1 MQLNHVSSPHLPLAR
16 LDIPI
21 DEIWSWLSNCVLQ
34 RSSNSEGCAHTQ
46 AKTEDTA
53 VQLHRRS
60 LNLYLPLKRLTPALP
75 VGMAVWCENSPSITS
90 V

>member
-34 RSSNSEGCAHTQ
+34 RSSNGEGRAHTQ

-53 VQLHRRS
+53 VQLPQAVFEPVSAAQALDSSPARGHGS
-60 LNLYLPLKRLTPALP
+60 L
-75 VGMAVWCENSPSITS
+75 V
-90 V
+90 